1 MPYFM
6 SMKKLNRP
14 QIYEIVRF
22 IIVGGLATVVDLTV
36 TTVLVFITNL
46 HENLITSVAFIIA
59 FWVSY
64 FGHRYFT
71 FKANGSVVAFFLLA
85 IATLILRNII
95 VYLLL
100 LADIRGFAALITA
113 MIIVTVIT
121 YAVAKIKIFKHN

>member
-1 MPYFM
+1 M

-14 QIYEIVRF
+14 QIYEIMRF

-36 TTVLVFITNL
+36 TTVLVFTTHL

-71 FKANGSVVAFFLLA
+71 FKANGSVGAFFLLA

-100 LADIRGFAALITA
+100 LTDIRGFAALITA